1 MNGEIFDDVRGVAA
15 DIFKVDVRLLNA
27 SSSPEQ
33 VEAWDSLRHLNLVL
47 ALEGKYGIA
56 FEPEEMERMKNL
68 GEIAS
73 LVGSKIGD

>member
-1 MNGEIFDDVRGVAA
+1 MSGEILNEVRGIAA
-15 DIFKVDVRLLNA
+15 DIFKVDDRRLSEA
-27 SSSPEQ
+27 SSPEQ
-33 VEAWDSLRHLNLVL
+33 VEAWDSVEHLNLVL

-73 LVGSKIGD
+73 LVGNKIS